1 MEFSILS
8 QHKAVRAIKRRNPLL
23 RSGAVALLCCGLL
36 TISHAAP
43 GNGVDEAL
51 KARLQNAIADTS
63 SFDDQFDAT
72 VWLTDMAL
80 RLERRVEDPDERL
93 EILQYVHQEAQRV
106 NLEPELVLAVI
117 DIESAFD
124 RFAVSSAGARGLM
137 QVMPF
142 WLDELEE
149 PEGTNLFNIDTN
161 LRMGC
166 TILRY
171 YLDMEKGD
179 LTRALARY
187 NGSTGKT
194 WYSERVLG
202 RLSARWFQL

>member
-1 MEFSILS
+1 MMFSILS
-8 QHKAVRAIKRRNPLL
+8 RHKRARATSRPSPMLL
-23 RSGAVALLCCGLL
+23 GAAIVLLSAGLI
-36 TISHAAP
+36 TTTYAAP
-43 GNGVDEAL
+43 GKGVDAAL
-51 KARLQNAIADTS
+51 KARLQAAIADTS
-63 SFDDQFDAT
+63 SFNDEFDAA

-106 NLEPELVLAVI
+106 DLPPELILAVI

-124 RFAVSSAGARGLM
+124 RYAVSGAGARGLM

-142 WLDELEE
+142 WLVELEQ
-149 PEGTNLFNIDTN
+149 PDANLFDIDTN

-171 YLDMEKGD
+171 YLDMENGD
-179 LTRALARY
+179 LTPALARY

-202 RLSARWFQL
+202 RLNARWFQL

>member
-1 MEFSILS
+1 MRLSILS
-8 QHKAVRAIKRRNPLL
+8 RHKRAPATTRCSSLWR
-23 RSGAVALLCCGLL
+23 GAAILLLCAGPL
-36 TISHAAP
+36 TTANAEP
-43 GNGVDEAL
+43 GKGVDAAL

-63 SFDDQFDAT
+63 SFDDEFDAT

-93 EILQYVHQEAQRV
+93 EILRYVHQEAQRV
-106 NLEPELVLAVI
+106 DLAAELVLAVI
-117 DIESAFD
+117 DIESAFE

-142 WLDELEE
+142 WLDELEQ
-149 PEGTNLFNIDTN
+149 PDGTNLFDIPTN

>member
-1 MEFSILS
+1 MKFSILS
-8 QHKAVRAIKRRNPLL
+8 QHKPAQAKSTHKPL
-23 RSGAVALLCCGLL
+23 SGCAALLILCCSLL
-36 TISHAAP
+36 PVTHAAS
-43 GNGVDEAL
+43 GNGVDAAL

-63 SFDDQFDAT
+63 SFEDQFDAT

-80 RLERRVEDPDERL
+80 RLERRVADPDERV

-106 NLEPELVLAVI
+106 DLAPELVLAVI
-117 DIESAFD
+117 DIESAFE

-142 WLDELEE
+142 WLDELKQ
-149 PEGTNLFNIDTN
+149 PEGTNLFDIPTN

-171 YLDMEKGD
+171 YLDMENGD

-202 RLSARWFQL
+202 RLNARWFQL

>member
-1 MEFSILS
+1 MKSSILS
-8 QHKAVRAIKRRNPLL
+8 RHKPAPALLRPNPLL
-23 RSGAVALLCCGLL
+23 RSAAVALLCCGLL
-36 TISHAAP
+36 TMSHAAP
-43 GNGVDEAL
+43 SRGVDEAL

-63 SFDDQFDAT
+63 SFDDQYDAT

-93 EILQYVHQEAQRV
+93 KILQFVHQEAQRV
-106 NLEPELVLAVI
+106 DLAPELVLAVI

-124 RFAVSSAGARGLM
+124 HFAVSSAGARGLM

-142 WLDELEE
+142 WLDELEQ
-149 PEGTNLFNIDTN
+149 PQGTNLFDIPTN

-171 YLDMEKGD
+171 YIDMENGD

>member
-1 MEFSILS
+1 
-8 QHKAVRAIKRRNPLL
+8 VRAISRRNPLL
-23 RSGAVALLCCGLL
+23 RYGAVLLLCCGLL

-149 PEGTNLFNIDTN
+149 PPGTNLFDINTN

-171 YLDMEKGD
+171 YLDMEDDD

>member
-1 MEFSILS
+1 MMFSILS
-8 QHKAVRAIKRRNPLL
+8 RRNWAPVNNRHKPVL
-23 RSGAVALLCCGLL
+23 RGAAILLLCTGLL
-36 TISHAAP
+36 STAHAAP
-43 GNGVDEAL
+43 GKGVDAAL

-63 SFDDQFDAT
+63 SFEDQFDAT

-80 RLERRVEDPDERL
+80 RLEQRVEDPDERL
-93 EILQYVHQEAQRV
+93 EILQHVHQEAQRV
-106 NLEPELVLAVI
+106 DLPPELVLAVI

-142 WLDELEE
+142 WLAELKQ
-149 PEGTNLFNIDTN
+149 PDANLFDIKTN

-171 YLDMEKGD
+171 YFDMEDGD
-179 LTRALARY
+179 LTPALARY

>member
-171 YLDMEKGD
+171 YLDMENGD

>member
-93 EILQYVHQEAQRV
+93 IILQYVHQEAQRV
-106 NLEPELVLAVI
+106 SLEPELVLAVI

-149 PEGTNLFNIDTN
+149 PPGTNLFDIDTN

-171 YLDMEKGD
+171 YLDMEDDD

>member
-1 MEFSILS
+1 MKFSILS
-8 QHKAVRAIKRRNPLL
+8 QHKPAQAKSRNNPLSRCAAIL
-23 RSGAVALLCCGLL
+23 ILCCGLL
-36 TISHAAP
+36 PLTHATA
-43 GNGVDEAL
+43 GNGVDAAL

-63 SFDDQFDAT
+63 SFEDQFDAT

-80 RLERRVEDPDERL
+80 RLERRVADPDERV

-106 NLEPELVLAVI
+106 ELAPELVLAVI
-117 DIESAFD
+117 DIESAFE

-142 WLDELEE
+142 WLDELKQ
-149 PEGTNLFNIDTN
+149 PEGTNLFDIPTN

-171 YLDMEKGD
+171 YLDMENGD

-202 RLSARWFQL
+202 RLNARWFQL

>member
-1 MEFSILS
+1 MKFSILS
-8 QHKAVRAIKRRNPLL
+8 RHKAVRAISRRNPLS
-23 RSGAVALLCCGLL
+23 RYGAVLLLCCGLL

-93 EILQYVHQEAQRV
+93 KILQYVHQEAQRV
-106 NLEPELVLAVI
+106 SLEPELVLAVI

-149 PEGTNLFNIDTN
+149 PPGTNLFDIDTN

-171 YLDMEKGD
+171 YLDMEDDD

>member
-1 MEFSILS
+1 MKLS
-8 QHKAVRAIKRRNPLL
+8 NLSRHKQAPTTSRRNPLL
-23 RSGAVALLCCGLL
+23 RGAAILLLCAGLL
-36 TISHAAP
+36 TTAHAQP
-43 GNGVDEAL
+43 GKGVDAAL

-63 SFDDQFDAT
+63 SFDDEFDAT

-93 EILQYVHQEAQRV
+93 EILRYVHQEAQRV
-106 NLEPELVLAVI
+106 ELAPELVLAVI
-117 DIESAFD
+117 DIESAFE

-142 WLDELEE
+142 WLDELEQ
-149 PEGTNLFNIDTN
+149 PEGTNLFDIPTN